1 MSGATDRLWGII
13 LAGGDGQRLRP
24 FIRSHLG
31 LERPKQYCALLGT
44 RSMLRH
50 TIARAERLIPHD
62 RLLTVV
68 TRHHLDYARQELHD
82 RHPETVIVQ
91 PMNRDTGPGILLPLL
106 HIYQRDP
113 EAVVALLPS
122 DHFISEEDRFMA
134 SVEAAASFAAA
145 YPVRPILLGV
155 EPDRSETQ
163 YGWIEAGEVIGQ
175 RGERE
180 LHLVKR
186 FWEKP
191 DLQTANSLYLNGC
204 LWNTMV
210 LVGQAGALLS
220 LFVTLTP
227 RLFVALYR
235 LCSSC
240 DRSRHAEVLE
250 EVYSTLPSV
259 NFSQAILARCSQRL
273 GVLPVKGIYWNDWG
287 NPEQV
292 RQDIARFGS
301 RRGTWR
307 LTERELA
314 PEEISVTHTEATR
327 GLADGKEEKE
337 DELIAHAGAR

>member
-1 MSGATDRLWGII
+1 MAGAKDRLWGII

-50 TIARAERLIPHD
+50 TIARAERLIPHH

-68 TRHHLDYARQELHD
+68 TRHHLDYAREDLHD
-82 RHPETVIVQ
+82 RHPEAVIVQ
-91 PMNRDTGPGILLPLL
+91 PSNRDTGPGILLPLL
-106 HIYQRDP
+106 HVYQRDP

-145 YPVRPILLGV
+145 YPIRPILLGV
-155 EPDRSETQ
+155 EPDRPETQ
-163 YGWIEAGEVIGQ
+163 YGWIEAGDVIGQ
-175 RGERE
+175 HEGRE
-180 LHLVKR
+180 LRLVKR
-186 FWEKP
+186 FREKP
-191 DLQTANSLYLNGC
+191 DLRTAHDLFLSGC

-210 LVGQAGALLS
+210 MVGQVGALLS

-235 LCSSC
+235 LYAVL
-240 DRSRHAEVLE
+240 DRSGHTEALE
-250 EVYSTLPSV
+250 EVYSNLASV

-273 GVLPVKGIYWNDWG
+273 GVLRVKGVYWNDWG

-292 RQDIARFGS
+292 RYDITRFGS
-301 RRGTWR
+301 QRGAWCIAGR
-307 LTERELA
+307 GLS
-314 PEEISVTHTEATR
+314 PEKMSSSRDEIS
-327 GLADGKEEKE
+327 
-337 DELIAHAGAR
+337 ARAEMALG

>member
-31 LERPKQYCALLGT
+31 FERPKQYCTLLGT

-50 TIARAERLIPHD
+50 TIARAERLIPHK

-68 TRHHLDYARQELHD
+68 TRHHLDYAREELHD

-91 PMNRDTGPGILLPLL
+91 PTNRDTGPGILLPLL
-106 HIYQRDP
+106 HVYRRDP

-134 SVEAAASFAAA
+134 SVETAASFAAA

-163 YGWIEAGEVIGQ
+163 YGWIEAGETIGQ
-175 RGERE
+175 CQGQE

-210 LVGQAGALLS
+210 LVGHVGAILS

-235 LCSSC
+235 THAGLGL
-240 DRSRHAEVLE
+240 SRQVEALE
-250 EVYSTLPSV
+250 EVYSNLPPV
-259 NFSQAILARCSQRL
+259 NFSQEILTRSSHRL

-292 RQDIARFGS
+292 RLDIARFGS
-301 RRGTWR
+301 RREAWR
-307 LTERELA
+307 LAGHELFPNTTLSSRRDERCSNVPDMVL
-314 PEEISVTHTEATR
+314 
-327 GLADGKEEKE
+327 G
-337 DELIAHAGAR
+337 